1 VSNFARHAYRIL
13 PNCGGNAS
21 GIRRVARKRLA
32 RRLPC
37 TDGIVTFR
45 TAPLVVI
52 VIVIALVTSM
62 PIGADSAPAHPRLRL
77 PDRRML
83 PVVQAGR
90 DSSPSF
96 RALIERL
103 ETTDVVVYVQCA
115 RLRSRLDGELTF
127 LAAAG
132 GLRYV
137 SVRIAWDL
145 PLERR
150 IAVLGHELRHALE
163 VADNPDIVSAGTMAL
178 AYERFGF
185 TRNRG
190 FRRVDFDTMAAID
203 TGVTIARE
211 LADRANGD

>member
-1 VSNFARHAYRIL
+1 MHSR
-13 PNCGGNAS
+13 
-21 GIRRVARKRLA
+21 
-32 RRLPC
+32 
-37 TDGIVTFR
+37 IVTVR
-45 TAPLVVI
+45 IAAVVSI
-52 VIVIALVTSM
+52 LIVIAAVTSV
-62 PIGADSAPAHPRLRL
+62 PIGADSVPAHPRLRL
-77 PDRRML
+77 PDRRLL

-90 DSSPSF
+90 DGSPSF

-137 SVRIAWDL
+137 LVRIGWDL
-145 PLERR
+145 PLERK
-150 IAVLGHELRHALE
+150 IAVLGHELQHALE
-163 VADNPDIVSAGTMAL
+163 VAQNPDIVSAGTMAL

-190 FRRVDFDTMAAID
+190 FDRVDFDTAAAID
-203 TGVTIARE
+203 TGVTSSRE